1 MNYNKNN
8 SLNNSM
14 SVGESRTMVFYSR
27 EIQYF
32 ILVVEHRGIIGA
44 ARAADRDSANLS
56 RMLKRLE
63 KQVGARLFDRRKTGL
78 VPTATALRLYQRLT
92 DVDLLLRDFAP
103 VGSATNAS
111 SSSVSRATQGLAVG

>member
-1 MNYNKNN
+1 MNFNKNS

-103 VGSATNAS
+103 VGSAANSTS
-111 SSSVSRATQGLAVG
+111 SSMSRASQGLAVG